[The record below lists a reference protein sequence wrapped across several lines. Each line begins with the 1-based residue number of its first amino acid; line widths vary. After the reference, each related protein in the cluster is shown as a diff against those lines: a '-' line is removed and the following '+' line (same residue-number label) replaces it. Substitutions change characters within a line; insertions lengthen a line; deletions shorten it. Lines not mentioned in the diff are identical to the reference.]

1 MVIVRPACLLISAK
15 IPNLPNALM
24 GRWPDNNRSTMMT
37 AVLIFVVFPL
47 LCWLAIRF
55 VNG

>member
-1 MVIVRPACLLISAK
+1 LFAPLVFLISAK
-15 IPNLPNALM
+15 NPDLPNALM

-37 AVLIFVVFPL
+37 AALIFVVFPL
-47 LCWLAIRF
+47 LCWLALRF